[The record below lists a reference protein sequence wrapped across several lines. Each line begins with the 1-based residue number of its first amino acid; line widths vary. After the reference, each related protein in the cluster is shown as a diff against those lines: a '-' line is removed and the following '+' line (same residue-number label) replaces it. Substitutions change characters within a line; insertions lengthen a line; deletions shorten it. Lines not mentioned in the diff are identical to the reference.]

1 MNHSKNYIRL
11 LLFLVVLAFLV
22 GACKNNPPAISHN
35 QESDTI
41 SISHGDILDLKMSF
55 ADDREELISASV
67 SFNDEEIY
75 SGNDSLFKYS
85 LLTSELDAG
94 KYLLKIKAMDED
106 SLITEKT
113 LTINISGVNPSMGRL
128 SVTEIGATYIK
139 ADFDITSA
147 GGLEIIEKGIAYTP
161 LEGDGA
167 EEKKIAIDDSSLETE
182 RIVEGFPRDSELRL
196 RAYSTNAAGTSY
208 SDYITI
214 KTKNGIPVITTG
226 DVSNIHSK
234 TVNAS
239 GRLITNGGEKL
250 SGYGIVY
257 SESPDPGLDD
267 NVSNAGG
274 RSSFTVELDELQPFT
289 KYYFRAFARNRFAT
303 RYGEIKEFETTG
315 PPTVRT
321 GEPGRIMVSSINI
334 NIEVTDDGGHEVT
347 DAGVCY
353 SMLKEPTIDTNVSS
367 FGKGTGVF
375 EAKVDNLDPGTRYH
389 LRAYAVNSEGVSY
402 GEEII
407 LSTKLG
413 IPEVATGG
421 VTDIEY
427 SAVTVI
433 GDIVDD
439 GGLDVIER
447 GIVWDTISR
456 PTKNNNYA
464 VVEGAAGK
472 YEYRISGLET
482 GVKYYAR
489 AYARNEKGYVYS
501 EPLSFTPL
509 IKTDMVLVKGNYFS
523 MGSEEGDKTARPVH
537 QVRVDSFMIGKYEVT
552 NDEFVKF
559 LNYRHDDI
567 SFEGNGDVLMLEG
580 HPVYFL
586 KVYGEDYEKTGF
598 EVPIKYENE
607 KFTVMDNC
615 GELPAILVSWQG
627 ANMYC
632 EWAGGRLPTEA
643 EWEFAAKGGI
653 NTSNAYSGSNDLDE
667 VGWYYRNSRDAA
679 CQLMPGGDRGLN
691 KVGQLKA
698 NRLGIH
704 DMSGNVSEWC
714 HDIYDAD
721 YYSVSPEDN
730 PMGPAKGTFRVIRGG
745 SWVDSDDIC
754 RVYTRVKSFDLN
766 KGYDNIGFRL
776 VRTINK

>member
-11 LLFLVVLAFLV
+11 LLFLVVLASLL

-41 SISHGDILDLKMSF
+41 SISHGDILDLEMSF

-85 LLTSELDAG
+85 LNTSGLDAG
-94 KYLLKIKAMDED
+94 KYLLRINAIDED
-106 SLITEKT
+106 SLVTERI
-113 LTINISGVNPSMGRL
+113 LTINISGVNPSMSSL
-128 SVTEIGATYIK
+128 SVEEIGATYIK

-147 GGLEIIEKGIAYTP
+147 GGLQITEKGIAYTE
-161 LEGDGA
+161 LA
-167 EEKKIAIDDSSLETE
+167 EDKAKEKKIVIDDSSLETE
-182 RIVEGFPRDSELRL
+182 KIVEGFPRDADLRL
-196 RAYSTNAAGTSY
+196 RAYSTNAAGTGY
-208 SDYITI
+208 SDYVTI
-214 KTKNGIPVITTG
+214 KTMSGIPVIRTG

-234 TVNAS
+234 TVDAS

-250 SGYGIVY
+250 SAYGIYY
-257 SESPDPGLDD
+257 SEDPEPGPGDM
-267 NVSNAGG
+267 VSYAVG
-274 RSSFTVELDELQPFT
+274 SYSFTVELDALQPFT

-303 RYGEIKEFETTG
+303 RYGEISEFETTG
-315 PPTVRT
+315 PPSVKT
-321 GEPGRIMVSSINI
+321 GEPGRIMVSSIRI
-334 NIEVTDDGGHEVT
+334 GIEVLDDGGHEVT

-353 SMLKEPTIDTNVSS
+353 SMLKNPTIDTNVTS
-367 FGKGTGVF
+367 FGKGTGKF
-375 EAKVDNLDPGTRYH
+375 ESRVDNLDPGTRYH

-413 IPEVATGG
+413 IPEVETAGLA
-421 VTDIEY
+421 DIDY
-427 SAVTVI
+427 SAVTVT
-433 GDIVDD
+433 GNIVDD

-447 GIVWDTISR
+447 GIVWDTVSR

-501 EPLSFTPL
+501 EPLEFIPL
-509 IKTDMVLVKGNYFS
+509 IKTNMVPVNGNYFS

-537 QVRVDSFMIGKYEVT
+537 QVRVESFMIGQYEVT
-552 NDEFVKF
+552 NDEFAKF
-559 LNYRHDDI
+559 LNYYREDI
-567 SFEGNGDVLMLEG
+567 SFEGNGDVLMLGG

-586 KVYGEDYEKTGF
+586 NIYGEDYEKTGF

-607 KFTVMDNC
+607 KFTVRDNC
-615 GELPAILVSWQG
+615 GDFPAILVSWQG
-627 ANMYC
+627 AKMYC

-643 EWEFAAKGGI
+643 EWEFAAKGGV
-653 NTSNAYSGSNDLDE
+653 NTSNAYAGSNDLDE
-667 VGWYYRNSRDAA
+667 VGWYYRNSRNAP
-679 CQLMPGGDRGLN
+679 CELMPGGNRGLN
-691 KVGQLKA
+691 RVGQLKA
-698 NRLGIH
+698 NRLGIY

-714 HDIYDAD
+714 NDVYDAD

-730 PMGPAKGTFRVIRGG
+730 PMGPARGTSRVIRGG
-745 SWVDSDDIC
+745 SWVDSDDVC
-754 RVYTRVKSFDLN
+754 TVYTRIKSFDLN

-776 VRTINK
+776 VRTLK